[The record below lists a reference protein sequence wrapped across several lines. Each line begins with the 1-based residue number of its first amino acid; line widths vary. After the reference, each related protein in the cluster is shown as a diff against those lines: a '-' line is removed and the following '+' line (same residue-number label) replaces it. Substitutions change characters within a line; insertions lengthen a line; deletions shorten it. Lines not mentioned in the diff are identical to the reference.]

1 MPLPNEHSCV
11 LTPVSRY
18 DRFRRGTR
26 EHEGKDY
33 SIVFGRVK
41 GEGNLEQHSFRY
53 AKDAWSA
60 GDAGSHCRSHE
71 GMFEAAREEESA
83 RPKSEDY
90 DALIWRIEMLGERLL
105 KLEDLIENRI
115 APPAEGAVLEIAEEG
130 GEEVALELVDMEIP
144 EQPTE
149 PTYDVDRD
157 AVVRAIAETVRHEL
171 VTTIGGQVQ
180 AAINRARGRV
190 D

>member
-41 GEGNLEQHSFRY
+41 GEGNWEQHSFRY

-60 GDAGSHCRSHE
+60 DRKSTRLNSSHGSISYPVCCLKKKKYPSH
-71 GMFEAAREEESA
+71 AALTHAAAATRH
-83 RPKSEDY
+83 
-90 DALIWRIEMLGERLL
+90 G
-105 KLEDLIENRI
+105 
-115 APPAEGAVLEIAEEG
+115 
-130 GEEVALELVDMEIP
+130 
-144 EQPTE
+144 TH
-149 PTYDVDRD
+149 
-157 AVVRAIAETVRHEL
+157 VRHTSL
-171 VTTIGGQVQ
+171 
-180 AAINRARGRV
+180 
-190 D
+190 